1 MNQKTM
7 LVTGATSSIGKVTA
21 LELARAGH
29 QVLLTSRDPA
39 KGQRVLEEIRS
50 ATGNQTLELYVGDFS
65 SMTDVR
71 RVALE
76 VRAKHPKLD
85 VLLNNAGGVFIDRK
99 ITVDG
104 FEQTFAV
111 NHLAP
116 FLLTNL
122 LLEPLKAGAARIV
135 NVASNVNN
143 VGRIRWNDLHFKTG
157 YMGFLV
163 YAQSKLMNIVF
174 SNELAKRLHGTGVT
188 SNALHPGVVRT
199 NFWDTDNI
207 MMRVIFG
214 VIQRLRAITPEEAS
228 KTTLFLATSSSVE
241 GMTGKYFVAN
251 QEHKSN
257 PIADDQSAQKRL
269 WEVSEG
275 LLSKWLEVS

>member
-1 MNQKTM
+1 MNPKTM
-7 LVTGATSSIGKVTA
+7 LVTGATSGIGKVTA

-29 QVLLTSRDPA
+29 CVLLTSRDPK
-39 KGQRVLEEIRS
+39 KGQRVLEEIQS
-50 ATGNQTLELYVGDFS
+50 ATGNQSLELYVGDFS
-65 SMTDVR
+65 SMADVR

-76 VRAKHPKLD
+76 VRAKHPKLE
-85 VLLNNAGGVFIDRK
+85 VLLNNAGGVNIDRK
-99 ITVDG
+99 MTVDG

-116 FLLTNL
+116 FLMTNL
-122 LLEPLKAGAARIV
+122 LLEPLKAGKARVV
-135 NVASNVNN
+135 NVASDANN
-143 VGRIRWNDLHFKTG
+143 AGRIRWNDLNFKTG

-174 SNELAKRLHGTGVT
+174 SNELARRLHGTGLT

-199 NFWDTDNI
+199 NFWDTNNL
-207 MMRVIFG
+207 MMRMIFG
-214 VIQRLRAITPEEAS
+214 IIQRLGSITPEEAA

-241 GMTGKYFVAN
+241 GVTGKYFVKN

-257 PIADDQSAQKRL
+257 PIADDETAQERL

-275 LLSKWLEVS
+275 LVSKWLTAA

>member
-1 MNQKTM
+1 MNQKTI
-7 LVTGATSSIGKVTA
+7 LVTGATSGIGKVTA

-39 KGQRVLEEIRS
+39 KGKRVLEEIRS
-50 ATGNQTLELYVGDFS
+50 ATNNQNLELYVGDFS
-65 SMTDVR
+65 SMADVR
-71 RVALE
+71 RIALE

-85 VLLNNAGGVFIDRK
+85 VLLNNAGSVFIDRK
-99 ITVDG
+99 LTVDG
-104 FEQTFAV
+104 FEQTLAV

-122 LLEPLKAGAARIV
+122 LLEPLKAGKARVV
-135 NVASNVNN
+135 NVASNANN
-143 VGRIRWNDLHFKTG
+143 AGKIRWNDLHFKTG
-157 YMGFLV
+157 YMSFLV

-174 SNELAKRLHGTGVT
+174 SNELSKRLHGTGVT
-188 SNALHPGVVRT
+188 SNALHPGVVRS
-199 NFWDTDNI
+199 NFWDTNNI

-214 VIQRLRAITPEEAS
+214 IIQRLGSITPEEAA

-241 GMTGKYFVAN
+241 GMTGKYFVENKA
-251 QEHKSN
+251 HKSN
-257 PIADDQSAQKRL
+257 PIADDETAQKRL

-275 LLSKWLEVS
+275 LVSKWLTAA